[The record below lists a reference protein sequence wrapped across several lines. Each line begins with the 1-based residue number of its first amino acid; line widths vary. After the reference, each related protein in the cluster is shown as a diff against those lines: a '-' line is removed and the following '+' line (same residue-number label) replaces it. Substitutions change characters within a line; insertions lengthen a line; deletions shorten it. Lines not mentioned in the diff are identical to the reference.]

1 MLIEDRLGERARIYG
16 NEKAILVGLDLG
28 EGASWQERESM
39 EELIELSRTAGV
51 QVLHTLIQRRPR
63 PDPSHFIGKGKV
75 EQLRAMA
82 LASGADTVIFNDAL
96 TPAQARNLEEKIN
109 KKIIDRA
116 QLILN
121 IFSQRAH
128 SKEAKLQ
135 VELAQLEYL
144 LPRLRGWGE
153 ALEQLGGGI
162 GTRGPGEMRIEQE
175 RRQIKSRVHKIKE
188 RLAEIT
194 KERQTRRKLREK
206 RQIPEIAIIGYTN
219 TGKSTL
225 LNKLCHADAF
235 VEDKLFATLDPLTR
249 KSTLPDGR
257 EVVFIDTVGF
267 IKKLPHQL
275 IPAFESTLE
284 AARGAD
290 LLLNVLDVSNS
301 NLFDHWR
308 TINEVLNEI
317 FKDGERPPLLNVLNK
332 VDRLSTEEDHAR
344 LEKAK
349 AELNHAV
356 EISAL
361 TGTNLEQLQLRITQE
376 LESRKE
382 RILIEIPYTHVGL
395 VGLIHRLGRVH
406 QERYEPDK
414 ICIEASLERRR
425 LMGLQ
430 RQIQRDGVRLQILA
444 PPLSS

>member
-1 MLIEDRLGERARIYG
+1 MIEDRLGERARIYG

-28 EGASWQERESM
+28 EGAGWQERESM
-39 EELIELSRTAGV
+39 EELIELSRTAGI

-63 PDPSHFIGKGKV
+63 PDPSYFIGKGKT

-82 LASGADTVIFNDAL
+82 LEAGADTVIFNDAL

-116 QLILN
+116 QLIMN
-121 IFSQRAH
+121 IFFRRAH

-153 ALEQLGGGI
+153 ALEQPGGGI
-162 GTRGPGEMRIEQE
+162 GTRGPGEMKIEQE

-188 RLAEIT
+188 RLVEIAE
-194 KERQTRRKLREK
+194 ERRTRRKLREK
-206 RQIPEIAIIGYTN
+206 REIPEIAIIGYTN

-225 LNKLCHADAF
+225 LNKLCDADAF
-235 VEDKLFATLDPLTR
+235 VEGKLFATLEPVAR
-249 KSTLPDGR
+249 KTTLPDGR

-284 AARGAD
+284 AAREAD
-290 LLLNVLDVSNS
+290 LLLNVLDASKP
-301 NLFDHWR
+301 NLFDHWL
-308 TINEVLNEI
+308 TINQVLNEI
-317 FKDGERPPLLNVLNK
+317 FKDVERPPMLNVLNK
-332 VDRLSTEEDHAR
+332 IDGLSTEEDHAR

-349 AELNHAV
+349 TELKGAV

-361 TGTNLEQLQLRITQE
+361 MGTNLEKLKHRIAQE
-376 LESRKE
+376 LESRRE
-382 RILIEIPYTHVGL
+382 RILIEIPYTQAGL
-395 VGLIHRLGRVH
+395 VGLIHRWGRVH

-414 ICIEASLERRR
+414 IYIEASLERRR

-430 RQIQRDGVRLQILA
+430 QKSQRDGVKLQILT
-444 PPLSS
+444 LC

>member
-1 MLIEDRLGERARIYG
+1 MLIEDRLGERARIHG
-16 NEKAILVGLDLG
+16 DERAILVGLDLG

-51 QVLHTLIQRRPR
+51 QVLHTLIQKRPH

-75 EQLRAMA
+75 EQLRVMA

-206 RQIPEIAIIGYTN
+206 RQIPQIAIIGYTN

-225 LNKLCHADAF
+225 LNKLCNADAF
-235 VEDKLFATLDPLTR
+235 VEDKLFATLEPLTR
-249 KSTLPDGR
+249 RSTLPDGK

-284 AARGAD
+284 AAREAD
-290 LLLNVLDVSNS
+290 LLLNVLDVANP

-317 FKDGERPPLLNVLNK
+317 FKDRAWPPLLNVLNK
-332 VDRLSTEEDHAR
+332 VDRVGTEEDHAR

-349 AELNHAV
+349 AELNHTV
-356 EISAL
+356 EVSAL
-361 TGTNLEQLQLRITQE
+361 AGTNLETLRQRIAQE
-376 LESRKE
+376 LEGRKE
-382 RILIEIPYTHVGL
+382 KILIEIPYTHAGL
-395 VGLIHRLGRVH
+395 VGIIHKWGRVH
-406 QERYEPDK
+406 QERYELDK
-414 ICIEASLERRR
+414 IYIEASLERRR

-430 RQIQRDGVRLQILA
+430 QKIQRDGVKLQLLA
-444 PPLSS
+444 PSPS

>member
-51 QVLHTLIQRRPR
+51 KVLHTLIQKRPC

-75 EQLRAMA
+75 EQLRVMA
-82 LASGADTVIFNDAL
+82 HASGADTIIFNDAL
-96 TPAQARNLEEKIN
+96 TPTQARNLEEKIN

-116 QLILN
+116 QLIMS
-121 IFSQRAH
+121 IFSSRAH

-153 ALEQLGGGI
+153 ALEQLGGRI
-162 GTRGPGEMRIEQE
+162 GTRGPGEMKIEQE
-175 RRQIKSRVHKIKE
+175 RRQIKNRIHKIKE
-188 RLAEIT
+188 RLAEVE

-206 RQIPEIAIIGYTN
+206 REIPEIAIIGYTN

-225 LNKLCHADAF
+225 LNKLCDADAF
-235 VEDKLFATLDPLTR
+235 VEDKLFATLDTLTR
-249 KSTLPDGR
+249 KATLPDGR

-275 IPAFESTLE
+275 IPAFQSTLE
-284 AARGAD
+284 ATREAD
-290 LLLNVLDVSNS
+290 LLLNVLDVSNP
-301 NLFDHWR
+301 NLFDHWL
-308 TINEVLNEI
+308 TINQVLNET
-317 FKDGERPPLLNVLNK
+317 FKDGERPPTLNVLNK
-332 VDRLSTEEDHAR
+332 IDSLSTEEDQAR

-349 AELNHAV
+349 TELNQAV

-361 TGTNLEQLQLRITQE
+361 RGMNLERLKQRIVQE
-376 LESRKE
+376 LEGRKE
-382 RILIEIPYTHVGL
+382 RILLEIPYTHAGL
-395 VGLIHRLGRVH
+395 LDLIHRLGRVH
-406 QERYEPDK
+406 QERYEPDR
-414 ICIEASLERRR
+414 IHIEASLERRY
-425 LMGLQ
+425 LLSLQ
-430 RQIQRDGVRLQILA
+430 QKIQRDGVKLQILT
-444 PPLSS
+444 PC

>member
-16 NEKAILVGLDLG
+16 NEKALLVGLDLG
-28 EGASWQERESM
+28 EGASWQEGESI

-51 QVLHTLIQRRPR
+51 QVLHTLIQKRPS

-82 LASGADTVIFNDAL
+82 HASGADTVIFNDAL
-96 TPAQARNLEEKIN
+96 TPAQARNLEEKLD

-116 QLILN
+116 QLILS

-175 RRQIKSRVHKIKE
+175 RRQIKNRIHKIKE
-188 RLAEIT
+188 RLAEVER
-194 KERQTRRKLREK
+194 ERQTRRKLRE
-206 RQIPEIAIIGYTN
+206 RREIPQIAIIGYTN

-225 LNKLCHADAF
+225 LNKLCNADAF

-249 KSTLPDGR
+249 RSTLPDGK

-284 AARGAD
+284 AAREAD
-290 LLLNVLDVSNS
+290 LLLNVLDVSNP

-317 FKDGERPPLLNVLNK
+317 FKDREHPPLLNVLNK
-332 VDRLSTEEDHAR
+332 IDRLSAEEDHAR

-349 AELNHAV
+349 AELNHTV
-356 EISAL
+356 EVSAL
-361 TGTNLEQLQLRITQE
+361 AGTNLDKLMQRIGQE
-376 LESRKE
+376 LEGRKE
-382 RILIEIPYTHVGL
+382 RILIEIPYTQAGL
-395 VGLIHRLGRVH
+395 VDLIHRWGRVY

-414 ICIEASLERRR
+414 IYIEASLERRR
-425 LMGLQ
+425 LAGLQ
-430 RQIQRDGVRLQILA
+430 QKIQRDGVTLHVLA
-444 PPLSS
+444 SSPS